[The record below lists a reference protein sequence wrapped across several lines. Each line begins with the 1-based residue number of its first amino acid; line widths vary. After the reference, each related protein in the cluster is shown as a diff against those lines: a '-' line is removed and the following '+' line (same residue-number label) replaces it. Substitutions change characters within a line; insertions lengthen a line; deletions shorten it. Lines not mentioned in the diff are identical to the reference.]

1 MGKWTD
7 KNYITRSE
15 WTNDFGGARRK
26 RTLASEDFKQLPFDH
41 CSLTLLPF
49 EKPVATVDG
58 HVFDERA
65 IRRYIEGYGRDPVD
79 GKDLAFDDLVSLRFF
94 RNAAGEMHC
103 PVTLKAFNAH
113 SHIVAVRSS
122 GRVYSR
128 DGLSKL
134 AFRDYVTD
142 EAICEDD
149 LISLQDPRGI
159 QKRNWAHFR
168 EHLAG
173 DSSTQTSLAGN
184 SNVNMAGS
192 AGRMVGRVQR
202 EGTATSIPRLPEQP
216 EEQKTHVRATHSTGR
231 VAASLTSTAM
241 TPVTVN
247 EYALMSKYDLLFS
260 EIRSLPTPPACHATI
275 RTDRGDLHFELY
287 AAKAPRCTYNFLRLA
302 RSGYYAG
309 TRFHRLVAGFIAQ
322 AGDPTGTG
330 RGGESVYGRPFGEPM
345 HAGLSHNARGIL
357 SMANLGRPCTNT
369 SQFFIAFAPCPHLD
383 YTHPVFGKMLN
394 GWAVLDAI
402 EAVASSSDGATTTK
416 DGVIIEDV
424 IVIDD
429 PFDGLEKKQA
439 ERDAAARQE
448 ASTFKPA
455 SQCPST
461 TTIGKYIIRKK

>member
-7 KNYITRSE
+7 KNYITHSE

-26 RTLASEDFKQLPFDH
+26 RTLASEDFRQLPFDH

-49 EKPVATVDG
+49 AKPVATVDG
-58 HVFDERA
+58 HVFDEGA
-65 IRRYIEGYGRDPVD
+65 IRRYVEECGKDPVD
-79 GKDLAFDDLVSLRFF
+79 GKDLAFDDLIPLQFF
-94 RNAAGEMHC
+94 RNASGEMHC

-128 DGLSKL
+128 DGLARL

-142 EAICEDD
+142 EPICEDD
-149 LISLQDPRGI
+149 LISLQDPRDI
-159 QKRNWAHFR
+159 QRRNWAHFR
-168 EHLAG
+168 EHLVDDSATQQA
-173 DSSTQTSLAGN
+173 SST
-184 SNVNMAGS
+184 VNMAGS

-202 EGTATSIPRLPEQP
+202 EGTAAPSIPRLPEQP
-216 EEQKTHVRATHSTGR
+216 EEQKTRIRATHSTGR

-287 AAKAPRCTYNFLRLA
+287 ATKAPRCVYNFLRLA

-322 AGDPTGTG
+322 GGDPTGTG

-345 HAGLSHNARGIL
+345 HAGLSHNARGVL

-383 YTHPVFGKMLN
+383 HTHPVFGRMLN

-402 EAVASSSDGATTTK
+402 EAAALEDSTATRSD
-416 DGVIIEDV
+416 VIIEDV

-429 PFDGLEKKQA
+429 PFDGAEKRQA
-439 ERDAAARQE
+439 EREAAARQG
-448 ASTFKPA
+448 ASTPTPA
-455 SQCPST
+455 STSPST
-461 TTIGKYIIRKK
+461 TTVGKYIRKK